1 MITVQLFLRPERSE
15 IGYFNRRSNLNA
27 VFQNQCVGTLYTT
40 RNNARNTIINQRKIT
55 QVIVPDDIY
64 FIANE
69 PVHSYVSLNKP
80 TVEINVLMDEK
91 ENCTTIATKEKTK
104 NLLFN
109 ATSPSTSSINND
121 NNDTPYLNRIQSQKI
136 PPSPTSTHPSSSTTT
151 TATTATTTLTPT
163 KYSCKVYTL
172 FDRIIRL
179 TNYTTYPSSTVS
191 NQAIP
196 PNSPDDHEYEL
207 IDFPDNVNDE
217 TTDKEKSVE
226 NKNEKTTHQDKTL
239 EEIEH
244 ISILIN
250 QTIEHKLTSSIASI
264 SKYFYAELCDHKK
277 RVRYVTHNFNK
288 VIHLHIGQ
296 TLCFRR
302 RLQRIPI
309 QLSFCG
315 VEYLKWTDPSN
326 ENTNSVQKPMK
337 KYVNVSMVQQFDEK
351 GYIKQVNQNYNLQLK
366 PNQYELLLCGY
377 IRQHSNFSPLVLRS
391 RSPIS
396 TNVLLARSNGR
407 AQHIHKRVY
416 NAQDEILVLP
426 WNKLP
431 AMMLRFVGSRE
442 TNDKT
447 QLTLPPVSSSPST
460 ATRPSSLAQQTKEN
474 QNVVPFLKSQN
485 SSVLSHLLTHQYWPR
500 FRICAEIQNYLE
512 FVSDM
517 FTLIDK
523 TIKMEHWHDF
533 NSTIMQHQILHTQI
547 HQVFNVSTS
556 NFAVKRIDPILLHIL
571 TYGQGADVYDKTK
584 EKTMLKLI
592 DERIQN
598 LVSLN
603 PVVKKVVTSTKSL
616 TLKIATIGVYVAVT
630 LANNLG
636 NTEAQRLLAQ
646 ANAQLWTSVNYNNY
660 LSYLR
665 IIGGHVSCDNIPEEI
680 YSLILVRTKPN
691 QLLAIPYE
699 IKRNR
704 FPDTV
709 PWISDKKL
717 HSIVLQPKFVHQNI
731 EQYCRSNTSSNTS
744 SNTDK
749 NKHTIN
755 NSSINSEKITINHN
769 QELTISSSI
778 VQPNIIFSKK
788 SHYNEWHNP
797 TLKRKILSI
806 QGITFDVRKLY
817 NTIEKL
823 PITLQAVNITT
834 PTVDKSNVQVK
845 TLAFRNKTFNENV
858 YTVNNENLTD
868 LFIKKIP
875 NSLDI
880 FVNEFLSHRDHEM
893 IDKAVTTPST
903 AVKKNSLCTLQFH
916 FDNND
921 DGANNDTSDK
931 NHTAVAANDWTTVE
945 TRRSLKRTTVAVVN
959 NNSNDIT
966 HNQTHN
972 RTREEIE
979 KSQNLLVKKNNP
991 QRRQRTQQQR
1001 EQTGQ
1006 QQKQQQPH
1014 SKQSRN
1020 DKRQQ
1025 RTLQQNEGTNRN
1037 TTTTSTT
1044 PKTGQNQQNQQN
1056 YNRKR
1061 KNRQGNQNNVT
1072 ATNDNTVNNKTIF

>member
-1 MITVQLFLRPERSE
+1 MITIQLFLRPERSE

-40 RNNARNTIINQRKIT
+40 RNNAYNTIINQRKIT
-55 QVIVPDDIY
+55 QITVPDDIY

-91 ENCTTIATKEKTK
+91 EKSKTTDTKKKPK

-109 ATSPSTSSINND
+109 PISPINNC
-121 NNDTPYLNRIQSQKI
+121 TTYLNQVQSQKI
-136 PPSPTSTHPSSSTTT
+136 PPSPTSTQPSSSTTT
-151 TATTATTTLTPT
+151 TNTTTTSTPT
-163 KYSCKVYTL
+163 KYECKVYTL

-179 TNYTTYPSSTVS
+179 TDYTTCPSSMVS
-191 NQAIP
+191 NQDI

-207 IDFPDNVNDE
+207 IDFPDNMNDE
-217 TTDKEKSVE
+217 KTDKEKSVE
-226 NKNEKTTHQDKTL
+226 IEKTTHRDRTL

-264 SKYFYAELCDHKK
+264 SNYFYAELCDHKK

-288 VIHLHIGQ
+288 VIRLHIGQ

-315 VEYLKWTDPSN
+315 VEYLKWTDKSN
-326 ENTNSVQKPMK
+326 EITNSVHKPIK
-337 KYVNVSMVQQFDEK
+337 KYVNVSMVQRFDEK
-351 GYIKQVNQNYNLQLK
+351 EYIKQVNQNYNLQLK

-396 TNVLLARSNGR
+396 INVLLARNNGR

-416 NAQDEILVLP
+416 NAQDKILVLP
-426 WNKLP
+426 WNNLP

-447 QLTLPPVSSSPST
+447 QLTLPPVPLSSSTTIHPSL
-460 ATRPSSLAQQTKEN
+460 LAQQTKEN
-474 QNVVPFLKSQN
+474 QNVVPSLKSQDSN
-485 SSVLSHLLTHQYWPR
+485 ILSHLLTNQYWPR

-523 TIKMEHWHDF
+523 TIKMERWHDF
-533 NSTIMQHQILHTQI
+533 NSTIMQHQVLHTQI

-556 NFAVKRIDPILLHIL
+556 NFAVKRIDPILLRIL
-571 TYGQGADVYDKTK
+571 TYGQGGTDVYDKTR

-592 DERIQN
+592 DERINN

-603 PVVKKVVTSTKSL
+603 PLVKKVVTSTKSL
-616 TLKIATIGVYVAVT
+616 TLKIATIGVYVALT

-665 IIGGHVSCDNIPEEI
+665 IIGGHITCDNIPEDI
-680 YSLILVRTKPN
+680 YSLLLVRTKPD
-691 QLLAIPYE
+691 QLLAIPFE

-704 FPDTV
+704 FPDTI

-731 EQYCRSNTSSNTS
+731 EQYCRSNT
-744 SNTDK
+744 DK
-749 NKHTIN
+749 NKNTVN
-755 NSSINSEKITINHN
+755 NSSINRENITINHN
-769 QELTISSSI
+769 QEVTMSSSI

-806 QGITFDVRKLY
+806 QGITFNIRKHY
-817 NTIEKL
+817 KTIEIL

-834 PTVDKSNVQVK
+834 PTVDNSNVRVK
-845 TLAFRNKTFNENV
+845 TLTFRNKTFDANL

-868 LFIKKIP
+868 VFNKKIP

-880 FVNEFLSHRDHEM
+880 FVNEFLSHRDHET
-893 IDKAVTTPST
+893 IENAVTTSLT
-903 AVKKNSLCTLQFH
+903 ATRRNSLCALQFL

-921 DGANNDTSDK
+921 NAAAVANDTNDK
-931 NHTAVAANDWTTVE
+931 NHAAVTADDWTTVK
-945 TRRSLKRTTVAVVN
+945 TKRQLKRTTVAIVH
-959 NNSNDIT
+959 NNSTEIT
-966 HNQTHN
+966 HNLTG
-972 RTREEIE
+972 EETE

-991 QRRQRTQQQR
+991 QRRRRQRPQQQQR
-1001 EQTGQ
+1001 DQTTTRQ
-1006 QQKQQQPH
+1006 QTH
-1014 SKQSRN
+1014 HEQSRN
-1020 DKRQQ
+1020 DNKRRQ
-1025 RTLQQNEGTNRN
+1025 RTLHRNRETNRST
-1037 TTTTSTT
+1037 TTTTSIT
-1044 PKTGQNQQNQQN
+1044 PETGQTRQNC
-1056 YNRKR
+1056 NRKS
-1061 KNRQGNQNNVT
+1061 KNKRGDKNNR
-1072 ATNDNTVNNKTIF
+1072 NIIIDNNVNNKTIF